1 MAQMI
6 QNAAEFDSRLSGAG
20 HNETVIRVVTEAKRM
35 S

>member
-6 QNAAEFDSRLSGAG
+6 QNAAEFDSHLPGAG
-20 HNETVIRVVTEAKRM
+20 HNETVIRVVTAGKRV